1 MVPIPLTDHIR
12 RRSFWAF
19 TLLLIVAN
27 VWAFLIELSLGPELN
42 RVVLLYGLVPARYAP
57 RALFNLPA
65 EFTFAPVFVSMFL
78 HGGWLH
84 LLGNM
89 LFLFV
94 FGRSVEDRF
103 GHFPFL
109 LLYLVSGIAA
119 ALAQIVVNSGSRVP
133 TIGASGAIAG
143 VLGAYFVCYPR
154 ARITT
159 LIPLF
164 IFFWTVE
171 IPAILLLGYWFL
183 IQFLVGLQM
192 LSIQTA
198 TAGGVAWWAHI
209 GGFVTGALLALAMRP
224 RRRGPAIEI
233 IS

>member
-27 VWAFLIELSLGPELN
+27 AWAFLIELSLGPELN

-209 GGFVTGALLALAMRP
+209 VGFVTGALLALTMRP